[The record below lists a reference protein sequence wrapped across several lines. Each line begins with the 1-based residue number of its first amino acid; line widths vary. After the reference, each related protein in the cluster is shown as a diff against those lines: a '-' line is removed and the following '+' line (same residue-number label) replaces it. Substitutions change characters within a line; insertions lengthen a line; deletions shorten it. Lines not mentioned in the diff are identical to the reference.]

1 MFPLYLERTDPKQPK
16 TLRFY
21 LSFVWLLL
29 LTQFILYYLAL
40 VNWSAGE
47 LLFMLSALIC
57 MVIGWLDLLKF
68 WDDAV

>member
-29 LTQFILYYLAL
+29 LTQFILYYLVL